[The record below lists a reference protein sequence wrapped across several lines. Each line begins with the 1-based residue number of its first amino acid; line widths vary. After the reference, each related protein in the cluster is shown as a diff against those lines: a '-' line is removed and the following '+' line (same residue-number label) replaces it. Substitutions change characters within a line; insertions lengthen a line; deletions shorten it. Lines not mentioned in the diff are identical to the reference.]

1 MQDLRPRPVVIAEHM
16 LWGLRHPLRAFLWTL
31 LALFAIRPALDG
43 TPYLY
48 VVDGLF
54 VMLIVAALRAL
65 VESRALF
72 VAALAVVA
80 LTVASRIAGDVKALH
95 GIASASAGLSA
106 LLVGLLLGF
115 LFWHVI
121 RAPRVTYDVILSAI
135 TVYVLIGVFW
145 GFVYLLLHDASPG
158 AFALDPSQGSAEVQ
172 LRYFSLMTLTTVGY
186 GDIVPKSGEA
196 RALATIES
204 LLGQIYLT
212 AIVARLVGISIAI
225 PMPGGE
231 ARGPLNRP
239 VDAPD
244 ADADGR

>member
-1 MQDLRPRPVVIAEHM
+1 
-16 LWGLRHPLRAFLWTL
+16 
-31 LALFAIRPALDG
+31 
-43 TPYLY
+43 
-48 VVDGLF
+48 
-54 VMLIVAALRAL
+54 
-65 VESRALF
+65 
-72 VAALAVVA
+72 
-80 LTVASRIAGDVKALH
+80 
-95 GIASASAGLSA
+95 
-106 LLVGLLLGF
+106 
-115 LFWHVI
+115 
-121 RAPRVTYDVILSAI
+121 
-135 TVYVLIGVFW
+135 VLIGVFW